1 MKTFIFMGNQYG
13 WIIFIVASICLSLL
27 IAINSTIQVVNAAV
41 LTLQNNNNWT
51 LNANGH
57 IDGLRFSYTSQGSVS
72 GIMFDDDRILGFW
85 DHNSQKIIF
94 IRLDNP
100 SDPTSFQIYTGFL
113 FKDTTTNSL
122 GMPLCYQTLSG
133 SFLTPAGA
141 GGSATRNEYGWY
153 AQSPIPCN

>member
-1 MKTFIFMGNQYG
+1 MKIFNFMDNQYG

-27 IAINSTIQVVNAAV
+27 ISINFPIQVVNAAV
-41 LTLQNNNNWT
+41 LTLQNDNNWT
-51 LNANGH
+51 VNANGH
-57 IDGLRFSYTSQGSVS
+57 QDTLRFSYTSQGSVS
-72 GIMFDDDRILGFW
+72 GFMYGDRIIGFW

-94 IRLDNP
+94 MRLDNP

-122 GMPLCYQTLSG
+122 GNPLCYQTLSG

-153 AQSPIPCN
+153 AQSETL

>member
-1 MKTFIFMGNQYG
+1 MKTFTFMGNQYG
-13 WIIFIVASICLSLL
+13 WIIFIAASICLSLL
-27 IAINSTIQVVNAAV
+27 IAINFPIQVVNAAV

-57 IDGLRFSYTSQGSVS
+57 QDALRFSYTPQGSVS
-72 GIMFDDDRILGFW
+72 GIMYDDRIIGFW

-94 IRLDNP
+94 MRLDNP
-100 SDPTSFQIYTGFL
+100 SDPASFQIYTGFL
-113 FKDTTTNSL
+113 FKDTGQNSL
-122 GMPLCYQTLSG
+122 GSPLCYQTLSG

-153 AQSPIPCN
+153 AQSPIRCD

>member
-1 MKTFIFMGNQYG
+1 MKTFNFMANQYV
-13 WIIFIVASICLSLL
+13 WIIFIVASICLTLL
-27 IAINSTIQVVNAAV
+27 IAINFHIQVVNAAV

-57 IDGLRFSYTSQGSVS
+57 MFNFRFSYTPQGSVS
-72 GIMFDDDRILGFW
+72 GTMFDERIIGFW
-85 DHNSQKIIF
+85 DHTSQKIIF
-94 IRLDNP
+94 MRMANP

-122 GMPLCYQTLSG
+122 GSPLCYQTLSG
-133 SFLTPAGA
+133 SFLTPAGS

-153 AQSPIPCN
+153 AQSPIRCN

>member
-1 MKTFIFMGNQYG
+1 MKTINFMGSQYG
-13 WIIFIVASICLSLL
+13 GIIFIVSSICLSLL
-27 IAINSTIQVVNAAV
+27 IFINFPIQGVNAAV

-51 LNANGH
+51 VNANGH
-57 IDGLRFSYTSQGSVS
+57 QDTLRFSYTPQGSVS
-72 GIMFDDDRILGFW
+72 GIMYDDRIIGFW

-94 IRLDNP
+94 MRLDNP

-122 GMPLCYQTLSG
+122 GTPLCYQTLSG

-141 GGSATRNEYGWY
+141 GGSATRNDKRMVRTI
-153 AQSPIPCN
+153 SNSL

>member
-1 MKTFIFMGNQYG
+1 MKTFNFMGNQYG
-13 WIIFIVASICLSLL
+13 WIIFIVAFICLSLL
-27 IAINSTIQVVNAAV
+27 IAINFPLQVVNAAG

-51 LNANGH
+51 VNANGY
-57 IDGLRFSYTSQGSVS
+57 IEGLRFSYTPEGSVI
-72 GIMFDDDRILGFW
+72 GTIFGDRIIGFW
-85 DHNSQKIIF
+85 DHNSQKILF
-94 IRLDNP
+94 MRLANP

-113 FKDTTTNSL
+113 FKNTTTNSL